1 LWCQF
6 VPQLKWKLTVRGG
19 QGGDKSILELL
30 DYLLC
35 RVDAVVMRLYKL
47 QSAILLGEKLFNVFC
62 GLVIHDIQFRFESLT
77 CEVVEVHFVRIEDAD
92 VI

>member
-19 QGGDKSILELL
+19 QGGDKSVLERL
-30 DYLLC
+30 DCLLC
-35 RVDAVVMRLYKL
+35 RVDAVVMRLYEL

-62 GLVIHDIQFRFESLT
+62 GLVIHDIQFWFESLT
-77 CEVVEVHFVRIEDAD
+77 CEVVKVRFVRVEDAD
-92 VI
+92 IV